1 MDGSGWHGRRAAT
14 AGHPADGPPPP
25 APGRPTAPVAPAP
38 GAVAAP
44 DAPCLDAAARVT
56 PASLDTPLP
65 DARPAA
71 GCRRSERGLM
81 PPRPFARPHVHA
93 RRARSTLRG
102 TRGPELR
109 ERQQVASL
117 CRKRAL
123 KLEALRDCA
132 RRCVYCATP
141 LCLESAT
148 LDHVVPRAH
157 GGPHVAGNV
166 VAACGRC
173 NRLKADLLPT
183 EFFLRHPWAGENFV
197 RYARGVHRM
206 LKRHARRAVSLAYAA

>member
-1 MDGSGWHGRRAAT
+1 
-14 AGHPADGPPPP
+14 
-25 APGRPTAPVAPAP
+25 
-38 GAVAAP
+38 
-44 DAPCLDAAARVT
+44 
-56 PASLDTPLP
+56 
-65 DARPAA
+65 
-71 GCRRSERGLM
+71 M
-81 PPRPFARPHVHA
+81 PPRPFARSRFP
-93 RRARSTLRG
+93 RRHARSTLAR

-123 KLEALRDCA
+123 KQEALRDCA
-132 RRCVYCATP
+132 RRCAYCATP

-173 NRLKADLLPT
+173 NRLKADLLPA
-183 EFFLRHPWAGENFV
+183 EFFLKHPWAGENFV
-197 RYARGVHRM
+197 RYARGVHRT

>member
-1 MDGSGWHGRRAAT
+1 
-14 AGHPADGPPPP
+14 
-25 APGRPTAPVAPAP
+25 
-38 GAVAAP
+38 
-44 DAPCLDAAARVT
+44 
-56 PASLDTPLP
+56 
-65 DARPAA
+65 
-71 GCRRSERGLM
+71 M
-81 PPRPFARPHVHA
+81 PPRPFARPSSFPRA
-93 RRARSTLRG
+93 RARSTLAR
-102 TRGPELR
+102 RRPAELR
-109 ERQQVASL
+109 EERAVASL

-123 KLEALRDCA
+123 KLAALRDCA
-132 RRCVYCATP
+132 RRCVYCATS

-148 LDHVVPRAH
+148 LDHVMPRSQ

-166 VAACGRC
+166 VVACGRC